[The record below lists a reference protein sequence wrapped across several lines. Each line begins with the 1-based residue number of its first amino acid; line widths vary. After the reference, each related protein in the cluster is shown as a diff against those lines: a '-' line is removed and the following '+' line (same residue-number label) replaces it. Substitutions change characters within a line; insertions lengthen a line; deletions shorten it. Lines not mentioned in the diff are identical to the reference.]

1 MDRSEIES
9 DITFCAERAAYCHVM
24 ADKATE
30 KNDLQNASEWL
41 DAALNWHALT
51 MELRQELENA

>member
-1 MDRSEIES
+1 
-9 DITFCAERAAYCHVM
+9 M